1 MKTFLTV
8 TLLLLFSSTLYN
20 DILTNHPIESQNI
33 NRLERWLSFY
43 NLKLTD
49 FTDTIKLKKPDIEHN
64 KCDYQ
69 LDPNDIYR
77 QFYIP
82 SPNSK
87 YLIDLDSYSLVL
99 EKDSNGQ
106 LVSFGSEVDTE
117 VSLIDNLAKVRFR
130 ILFCGTEEIIQEAY
144 WLNNDLLYILGF
156 SRKIDTFFPIIWSYK
171 ISDNSLVVFESQKSI
186 SSKELDYPAKTRLKT
201 ISFR

>member
-1 MKTFLTV
+1 MKTFLTI
-8 TLLLLFSSTLYN
+8 TLILLSTSTLYN
-20 DILTNHPIESQNI
+20 DIQANLSIEIQDV

-43 NLKLTD
+43 NLKITD
-49 FTDTIKLKKPDIEHN
+49 FTDTIKFEKPNIEHN

-69 LDPNDIYR
+69 LDAKDIYR

-82 SPNSK
+82 SPNSR

-117 VSLIDNLAKVRFR
+117 VSLIDNQAKVRFR
-130 ILFCGTEEIIQEAY
+130 ILFYGPEVIIQEAY
-144 WLNNDLLYILGF
+144 WLNNDKVYILGF
-156 SRKIDTFFPIIWSYK
+156 SRKIDTFFPTIWLYK
-171 ISDNSLVVFESQKSI
+171 INDNSLVVFESQNSI
-186 SSKELDYPAKTRLKT
+186 ISKELDYPIKTRLKT
-201 ISFR
+201 ISFK